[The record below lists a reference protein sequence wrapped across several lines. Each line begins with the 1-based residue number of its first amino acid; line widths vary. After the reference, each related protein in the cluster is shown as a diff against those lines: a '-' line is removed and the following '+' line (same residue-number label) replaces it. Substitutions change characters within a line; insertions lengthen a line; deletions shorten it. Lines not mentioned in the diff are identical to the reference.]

1 MSVKDICMF
10 SGCFNLDPNRVID
23 ILLES
28 FEMRPELESYYVP
41 LISSYIRDKVTL
53 CHVLGFKFQ
62 FYKVRNFSSSI
73 TKHLFVL

>member
-1 MSVKDICMF
+1 MAKSLIASDYLYF

-23 ILLES
+23 VLLES

-41 LISSYIRDKVTL
+41 LISSYIKDKVTL

-62 FYKVRNFSSSI
+62 FYKVRKVIFDR
-73 TKHLFVL
+73 